1 MNRPPLKLSIL
12 DQTPVISG
20 HRVADAVAASV
31 DFAQAAE
38 TLGYYRY
45 WCAEHHGA
53 RSVAN
58 PCPEVMIARL
68 ASATQR
74 IRVGSGG
81 IMLPYYSAW
90 KVAEQFLMLEA
101 LFPGRIDLG
110 VGRAPG
116 SDQRTAHAVA
126 PGGLKSDLF
135 PQQVQELIWLF
146 KGTVPEGHPY
156 HGLVLQPEIETRP
169 ELWMLGSSDFG
180 GALAAHAGIPFCF
193 AHFINAHHGEAIA
206 QMYRENFQ
214 PGYETTPRSAVA
226 LFVIAA
232 DTEAEAA
239 ELTAAVDLRRLFM
252 AYGQNLPVPT
262 IAEAKAAGAG
272 YSERDL
278 QVIANERPRSII
290 GTPGQ
295 IAERMQ
301 ELRESFAAD
310 ELIILTVAPSYKNR
324 LRTAEL
330 IAATFGLTHAKAS

>member
-1 MNRPPLKLSIL
+1 MTRPLRLSIL

-20 HRVADAVAASV
+20 QRVADAIAATV
-31 DFAQAAE
+31 DFAQAADA
-38 TLGYYRY
+38 LGFYRY

-74 IRVGSGG
+74 MRIGSGG

-116 SDQRTAHAVA
+116 TDQRTARAVS
-126 PGGLKSDLF
+126 PSGLRSDLF
-135 PQQVQELIWLF
+135 PQQVQELIWLLTN
-146 KGTVPEGHPY
+146 TVPEDHPY

-180 GALAAHAGIPFCF
+180 GALAAHVGIPFCY
-193 AHFINAHHGEAIA
+193 AQFINAQHGDAVM
-206 QMYRENFQ
+206 QMYRDNFQ
-214 PGYETTPRSAVA
+214 PGYESAPRNAVA
-226 LFVIAA
+226 IFVIIA
-232 DTEAEAA
+232 DTEAEAEDIA
-239 ELTAAVDLRRLFM
+239 AAVDLRRLFM

-262 IAEAKAAGAG
+262 IAEAKSLQYA
-272 YSERDL
+272 ERDR
-278 QVIANERPRSII
+278 QIMANERPRSII
-290 GTPGQ
+290 GTPDQ
-295 IAERMQ
+295 VAERMLA
-301 ELRESFAAD
+301 LREKFDTD
-310 ELIILTVAPSYKNR
+310 ELIILTVAPSIKAR
-324 LRTAEL
+324 FRTAEL
-330 IAATFGLTHAKAS
+330 LAQTFSLVSG

>member
-1 MNRPPLKLSIL
+1 MTRPLRLSIL

-20 HRVADAVAASV
+20 QRVADAIAATV
-31 DFAQAAE
+31 DFAQAADA
-38 TLGYYRY
+38 LGFYRY

-74 IRVGSGG
+74 MRIGSGG

-116 SDQRTAHAVA
+116 TDQRTARAVS
-126 PGGLKSDLF
+126 PSGLRSDLF
-135 PQQVQELIWLF
+135 PQQVQELIWLLTN
-146 KGTVPEGHPY
+146 TVPEDHPY

-180 GALAAHAGIPFCF
+180 GALAAHVGIPFCY
-193 AHFINAHHGEAIA
+193 AQFINAQHGDAVM
-206 QMYRENFQ
+206 QMYRDNFQ
-214 PGYETTPRSAVA
+214 PGYESAPRNAVA
-226 LFVIAA
+226 IFVIIA
-232 DTEAEAA
+232 DTEAEAEDIA
-239 ELTAAVDLRRLFM
+239 AAVDLRRLFM

-262 IAEAKAAGAG
+262 IAEAQSIQ
-272 YSERDL
+272 YTERDR
-278 QVIANERPRSII
+278 QVMANERPRSII
-290 GTPGQ
+290 GTPDQ
-295 IAERMQ
+295 VAERMLA
-301 ELRESFAAD
+301 LREKFDTD
-310 ELIILTVAPSYKNR
+310 ELIILTVAPRIKAR
-324 LRTAEL
+324 FRTAEL
-330 IAATFGLTHAKAS
+330 LAQTFSLVSG